1 MEAHLL
7 WEQGGEGSNPFAP
20 TIKGYAVITTLFKY
34 MVTNLTETFSFSCHF
49 PNAPPPAPCQKGH
62 QMSRHRVD
70 SPPCHD
76 TDKDAA
82 GHCVK
87 AAGSQRDKQE

>member
-7 WEQGGEGSNPFAP
+7 WEQGVEGSNPFAP

-34 MVTNLTETFSFSCHF
+34 MVTNLTETFSCHF

-62 QMSRHRVD
+62 QMSRHKV
-70 SPPCHD
+70 D

-87 AAGSQRDKQE
+87 AAGSQRGKQE